1 MNNDNPVDATGPVAD
16 APAPPLGAG
25 QAAAEQAAQAAQAKK
40 PAEETGVMDII
51 SGVVDGVCD
60 VADVASG
67 VLSIFDV

>member
-1 MNNDNPVDATGPVAD
+1 MNNDNPVDATGPLAD

-25 QAAAEQAAQAAQAKK
+25 QAAAEQAAQAKK
-40 PAEETGVMDII
+40 TTEETGVMDII

-60 VADVASG
+60 VADVASS

>member
-1 MNNDNPVDATGPVAD
+1 MNNDNPVDATGRRAD

-25 QAAAEQAAQAAQAKK
+25 QAAAEQAAQTRK
-40 PAEETGVMDII
+40 PAEETGVMDIV

-60 VADVASG
+60 VADVASS

>member
-25 QAAAEQAAQAAQAKK
+25 QAAAEQAEQAKK

-67 VLSIFDV
+67 VLSIFDL

>member
-25 QAAAEQAAQAAQAKK
+25 QAAAEQAKK
-40 PAEETGVMDII
+40 PAEETGVIDTI
-51 SGVVDGVCD
+51 SSVVDGVCD

>member
-25 QAAAEQAAQAAQAKK
+25 QAAAEQAAQARK
-40 PAEETGVMDII
+40 PDEETGVIDII

>member
-25 QAAAEQAAQAAQAKK
+25 QAAADQTAQAKK

>member
-25 QAAAEQAAQAAQAKK
+25 QAAADQAAEAKK
-40 PAEETGVMDII
+40 PAEESGVMDTI
-51 SGVVDGVCD
+51 SSVAEGVCD
-60 VADVASG
+60 VADLASG

>member
-1 MNNDNPVDATGPVAD
+1 MNNDNPVAATGPLAD

-25 QAAAEQAAQAAQAKK
+25 QAAAEQAKK
-40 PAEETGVMDII
+40 PTEETGLMDIV

-60 VADVASG
+60 VADVASS

>member
-1 MNNDNPVDATGPVAD
+1 MNNENPVDATGPVAD

-25 QAAAEQAAQAAQAKK
+25 QAAAAQAKK